1 MTEFSH
7 DELRDLLGAYALD
20 AVDDDERD
28 AVERHLATCADCR
41 AEVDQHLSVAA
52 MLAQADTPVP
62 DNLWDRVR
70 AGITEHESEPAPVVE
85 LASRRRLLPFLSAAA
100 VTVLVTLVGVQTVRL
115 EQTRDDL
122 ELSSARLAAIEEAFE
137 SGDYQALVALASE
150 TPGAVTV
157 ALSGDAG
164 EGSVTILPD
173 GTGYVTGADL
183 PPLTDDQTY
192 QLWAVVDGE
201 VISAGILGAQPGVS
215 PFHVDPDR
223 LEGLVLTAEVAGGV
237 AVSEQPAAA
246 AWFAET

>member
-1 MTEFSH
+1 MIDTSH

-20 AVDDDERD
+20 AVDDAERG
-28 AVERHLATCADCR
+28 AIERHLATCDDCR
-41 AEVDQHLSVAA
+41 TEVDQHLTVTS

-70 AGITEHESEPAPVVE
+70 AGISGPELEPAPVVE
-85 LASRRRLLPFLSAAA
+85 LASRRRVMPFLSAAA
-100 VTVLVTLVGVQTVRL
+100 VTVLVTLVGVQTLRL
-115 EQTRDDL
+115 ERTRDDL
-122 ELSSARLAAIEEAFE
+122 ALNSARLAAIEEAFE

-183 PPLTDDQTY
+183 PPLAADQTY

-201 VISAGILGAQPGVS
+201 VISAGILGSEPGVS
-215 PFHVDPDR
+215 PFHVDPER

-237 AVSEQPAAA
+237 AVSEQPAAV